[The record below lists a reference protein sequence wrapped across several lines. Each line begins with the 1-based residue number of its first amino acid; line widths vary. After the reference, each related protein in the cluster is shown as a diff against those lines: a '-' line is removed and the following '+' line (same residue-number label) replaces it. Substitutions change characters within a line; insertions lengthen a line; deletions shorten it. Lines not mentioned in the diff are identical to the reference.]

1 MAATP
6 QQSQYWAYAL
16 TVAGSSGT
24 VEGLSRSIANAR
36 VDLNPHQVDA
46 ALFAL
51 RSPLSRGVILADEVG
66 LGKTI
71 EAGIVIAQ
79 RWAEKKRKI
88 LLIVPAM
95 LRKQW
100 QQELLAKFFLPCTI
114 LDGATVRKMDNPA
127 ANPFDSSNEIIICS
141 YHFAA
146 ANKDRIRAVP
156 WDIAVIDEAHRLR
169 NVYKTGSKTA
179 RDVAAGVQSAFKLL
193 LTATPLQNT
202 LNELFGLVS
211 VIDEHVFGDIE
222 SFRDQ
227 FTNGRLDPDR
237 GNRLRDRIAP
247 ICIRTLRKQV
257 VEYIPF
263 TRRISLTW
271 DFHPTPPEQA
281 LYDSISAYLQRDQLF
296 ALPASQRALIT
307 LVLRKLLSSST
318 FAIGHTLS
326 RLAERLENLSV
337 HPELLGDDDLDG
349 IEEFQDEMLES
360 DPAESAQT
368 PPDQPPPLERLHAE
382 LAELRSYARQASEI
396 PANAKGQQLIPALAT
411 AFDRIAALGAQRK
424 AVIFTES
431 RRTQA
436 YLFDLLSANGYADQI
451 ALINSSNSDPNSH
464 AIYQQWL
471 QRHKDDQTT
480 TGSRSVDI
488 KAAIVEHFRDHA
500 SILIAT
506 EAAAEGVNLQFCSLV
521 VNYDLPWNPQRVEQ
535 RIGRCH
541 RYGQKHDVVVLNFI
555 NRTNEA
561 DQRVFELLSEKFK
574 LFDGV
579 FGTTDEILGAV
590 ESGVDVQ
597 GRIAQIYQTCRTP
610 AEIATA
616 FDQMRRE
623 LDERIQT
630 RMAQTRQLLL
640 ENVDDQVSARLRVH
654 RDQAAE
660 TLDQRQRWLLS
671 LAKAEL
677 QTHAVFEDSA
687 PRFTYH
693 GQSAAGTPE
702 AMPYGRYNLDW
713 KKAEELGDIFFRQ
726 DHPLAQQLIHQAM
739 DRQLP
744 PQHLQFHY
752 DRKLGIASAVEPLIG
767 KQGWLEL
774 SKLTVQ
780 SMSTDEFLVLV
791 GATDT
796 GEILDE
802 EICRRILEL
811 PATIAGSAEGTL
823 PPANAG
829 DSEIQRFIKLVEDRN
844 TQAFDEE
851 SLKLDRWADDLKLG
865 LEREIKELDRQISE
879 RRRAAALA
887 RSLAEK
893 LDAQK
898 AIRELEEARKKKRHD
913 FFQSQDAIDANR
925 DTLIADMEKQ
935 LQKSH
940 SLQQVFV
947 LRWSLI

>member
-1 MAATP
+1 MTTP
-6 QQSQYWAYAL
+6 FHSQYWAYTL
-16 TVAGSSGT
+16 TLRGSG
-24 VEGLSRSIANAR
+24 GDIAALSRSIANAR
-36 VDLNPHQVDA
+36 VDLNPHQIDA

-51 RSPLSRGVILADEVG
+51 RSPLSKGVILADEVG

-88 LLIVPAM
+88 LLIVPAT

-100 QQELLAKFFLPCTI
+100 QQELVAKFFIPCTI
-114 LDGATVRKMDNPA
+114 LDGATVRKMSGSVV
-127 ANPFDSSNEIIICS
+127 NPFDLSGQIVICS

-146 ANKDRIRAVP
+146 ANKDLIRAVR
-156 WDIAVIDEAHRLR
+156 WDLAVIDEAHRLR
-169 NVYKTGSKTA
+169 NVYKAGSKIA
-179 RDVAAGVQSAFKLL
+179 RNVADGVQSAFKLL

-202 LNELFGLVS
+202 LNELYGLVS

-227 FTNGRLDPDR
+227 FTNGKLDPEH
-237 GNRLRDRIAP
+237 GSRLRDRLAP

-263 TRRISLTW
+263 TRRTSLTW
-271 DFHPTPPEQA
+271 DFHPTPPEQK
-281 LYDSISAYLQRDQLF
+281 LYDSISTYLQRDQLF

-318 FAIGHTLS
+318 FAIAHTLA
-326 RLAERLENLSV
+326 RLVERLENLSA

-349 IEEFQDEMLES
+349 IEEIQDELLE
-360 DPAESAQT
+360 AEST
-368 PPDQPPPLERLHAE
+368 ESGEPPADQPPPLERLHAE
-382 LAELRSYARQASEI
+382 LAELRSYAQLAAEI
-396 PANAKGQQLIPALAT
+396 PTNAKGQQLIPALAT

-431 RRTQA
+431 RRTQR
-436 YLFDLLSANGYADQI
+436 YLFDLLSANGYAGQI
-451 ALINSSNSDPNSH
+451 ALINSSNADPDSN
-464 AIYQQWL
+464 AIYQHWL
-471 QRHKDDQTT
+471 ERHKGDEST
-480 TGSRSVDI
+480 TGSRPIDI
-488 KAAIVEHFRDHA
+488 KAAIVDHFREHA
-500 SILIAT
+500 AILIAT

-597 GRIAQIYQTCRTP
+597 SRIAQIYQTCRTP
-610 AEIATA
+610 AEIAAA
-616 FDQMRRE
+616 FDQMRCE
-623 LDERIQT
+623 LDERIQA
-630 RMAQTRQLLL
+630 RMAETRQLLL

-654 RDQAAE
+654 RDLAAE

-671 LAKAEL
+671 LAKVEL
-677 QTHAVFEDSA
+677 QSHAVFEDTA
-687 PRFTYH
+687 PRFSYH
-693 GQSAAGTPE
+693 GQSAVGTPE
-702 AMPYGRYNLDW
+702 AALYGHYNLDW

-726 DHPLAQQLIHQAM
+726 DHPLAQQIIQQAIG
-739 DRQLP
+739 RQLP
-744 PQHLQFHY
+744 AQHLEFRY

-767 KQGWLEL
+767 KQGWMEL
-774 SKLTVQ
+774 CKLTVE
-780 SMSTDEFLVLV
+780 STSTDEFLVLV
-791 GATDT
+791 GAADT
-796 GEILDE
+796 GELLDE
-802 EICRRILEL
+802 EICRRMLDS
-811 PATIAGSAEGTL
+811 PATVKGVADAAPSPTDARE
-823 PPANAG
+823 A
-829 DSEIQRFIKLVEDRN
+829 EIQRFIKQVEDRN
-844 TQAFDEE
+844 ARAFDEE

-887 RSLAEK
+887 RSLQEK

-898 AIRELEEARKKKRHD
+898 AIRELEEARKKKRRD

-940 SLQQVFV
+940 SIQQVFAFQ
-947 LRWSLI
+947 WSLV

>member
-1 MAATP
+1 MTTP
-6 QQSQYWAYAL
+6 FHSKYWAAAL
-16 TVAGSSGT
+16 TIGGSSGT
-24 VEGLSRSIANAR
+24 VENLSRSIANAK

-51 RSPLSRGVILADEVG
+51 RSPLSKGVILADEVG

-88 LLIVPAM
+88 LLIVPAT

-100 QQELLAKFFLPCTI
+100 QQELLAKFFIPCTI
-114 LDGATVRKMDNPA
+114 LDGATVRKMDGSN
-127 ANPFDSSNEIIICS
+127 ANPFDLPGQIVICS

-146 ANKDRIRAVP
+146 ANKDKIRALA
-156 WDIAVIDEAHRLR
+156 WDLAVIDEAHRLR
-169 NVYKTGSKTA
+169 NVYKAGNKIA
-179 RDVAAGVQSAFKLL
+179 RDVAASCQGAFKLL

-202 LNELFGLVS
+202 LNELYGLVS
-211 VIDEHVFGDIE
+211 VIDEHVFGDVD
-222 SFRDQ
+222 SFREQ
-227 FTNGRLDPDR
+227 FTNGKAGPERER
-237 GNRLRDRIAP
+237 RLRERLAP

-271 DFHPTPPEQA
+271 DFHPTPQEQE
-281 LYDSISAYLQRDQLF
+281 LYDHISTYLQRDQLF

-318 FAIGHTLS
+318 FAIAHTLS
-326 RLAERLENLSV
+326 RLVERLENLSA

-349 IEEFQDEMLES
+349 IDEYQDEIS
-360 DPAESAQT
+360 DTDSEGIPKAL
-368 PPDQPPPLERLHAE
+368 PDQPPPRERLQAE
-382 LAELRSYARQASEI
+382 LDELRGYARLAAEI
-396 PANAKGQQLIPALAT
+396 PTNAKGQQLIPALAT

-431 RRTQA
+431 RRTQT
-436 YLFDLLSANGYADQI
+436 YLFDLLSANGYAGQI
-451 ALINSSNSDPNSH
+451 ALINSSNADPDSQ

-471 QRHKDDQTT
+471 QRHKDDEST
-480 TGSRSVDI
+480 TGSRPIDI

-561 DQRVFELLSEKFK
+561 DQRVFQLLSEKFK

-597 GRIAQIYQTCRTP
+597 SRIAQIYQTCRTP
-610 AEIATA
+610 GEIATA

-623 LDERIQT
+623 LDERIQA

-677 QTHAVFEDSA
+677 RDQAVFEDNA

-702 AMPYGRYNLDW
+702 PKLVGRYNLDW

-739 DRQLP
+739 MRQLP
-744 PQHLQFHY
+744 PQHLEFRY
-752 DRKLGIASAVEPLIG
+752 DRKIGIASAVEPLIG

-774 SKLTVQ
+774 SKLAVQ
-780 SMSTDEFLVLV
+780 SMSTDEFLVLL
-791 GATDT
+791 GTTDG
-796 GEILDE
+796 GELLDGE
-802 EICRRILEL
+802 VCRRMLEL
-811 PATIAGSAEGTL
+811 PAAIAGPAMGESPLAAAREG
-823 PPANAG
+823 
-829 DSEIQRFIKLVEDRN
+829 EVQRFLKQVEDRN
-844 TQAFDEE
+844 ARAFDEE
-851 SLKLDRWADDLKLG
+851 SLKLDRWADDLKSG

-879 RRRAAALA
+879 RRRAAAMA
-887 RSLAEK
+887 RSLQEK
-893 LDAQK
+893 LEAQRG
-898 AIRELEEARKKKRHD
+898 IRELEEARKKKRQD
-913 FFQSQDAIDANR
+913 FFKSQDAIDANR
-925 DTLIADMEKQ
+925 DTLIADMERQ
-935 LQKSH
+935 LHKSH
-940 SLQQVFV
+940 SIQQIFAFQ
-947 LRWSLI
+947 WSLV

>member
-1 MAATP
+1 MTA

-16 TVAGSSGT
+16 TVGGPVGT
-24 VEGLSRSIANAR
+24 VESLSRSIANAK

-51 RSPLSRGVILADEVG
+51 RSPLSKGVILADEVG

-100 QQELLAKFFLPCTI
+100 QQELMAKFFLPCTI
-114 LDGATVRKMDNPA
+114 LDGATVRKMNNSA
-127 ANPFDSSNEIIICS
+127 ANPFDAPNEIIICS

-179 RDVAAGVQSAFKLL
+179 HDVTAGVQGAFKLL

-202 LNELFGLVS
+202 LNELYGLVS

-227 FTNGRLDPDR
+227 FTNSRLDPEC

-271 DFHPTPPEQA
+271 DFQPTPPEQE
-281 LYDSISAYLQRDQLF
+281 LYEKISTYLQRGQLF

-318 FAIGHTLS
+318 FAIAHTLP
-326 RLAERLENLSV
+326 RLVERLENLSAN
-337 HPELLGDDDLDG
+337 PELLSDDDLDG
-349 IEEFQDEMLES
+349 IEEIQDEMLEAE
-360 DPAESAQT
+360 PAQSAEASAN
-368 PPDQPPPLERLHAE
+368 QPPQLERIRAE
-382 LAELRSYARQASEI
+382 LAELRAYARLASEI
-396 PANAKGQQLIPALAT
+396 RANAKGQQLIPALAT
-411 AFDRIAALGAQRK
+411 AFERIASLGAQRK

-436 YLFDLLSANGYADQI
+436 YLFDLLSANGYAGQI
-451 ALINSSNSDPNSH
+451 ALINSSNSDPESH

-471 QRHKDDQTT
+471 ERHKDDQTA

-500 SILIAT
+500 SILVAT

-597 GRIAQIYQTCRTP
+597 SRIAQIYQTCRTP

-660 TLDQRQRWLLS
+660 TLDQRQRWLLA

-677 QTHAVFEDSA
+677 QDHAVFEDAA
-687 PRFTYH
+687 PRFTYS
-693 GQSAAGTPE
+693 GPAAAGTPE
-702 AMPYGRYNLDW
+702 ALLYGRYNLDW

-726 DHPLAQQLIHQAM
+726 DHPLAQQLIQQSIA
-739 DRQLP
+739 RKPP

-767 KQGWLEL
+767 KSGWLEL

-780 SMSTDEFLVLV
+780 SMSTDEFLVVV
-791 GATDT
+791 GVTDS
-796 GEILDE
+796 GEVLDE
-802 EICRRILEL
+802 EICRRMLEL
-811 PATIAGSAEGTL
+811 SATVIGTVEGT
-823 PPANAG
+823 PPLANAK
-829 DSEIQRFIKLVEDRN
+829 DSEIQRFIKRVEDRN
-844 TQAFDEE
+844 TRAFDEE

-898 AIRELEEARKKKRHD
+898 AIRDLEEARRKKRHD

-925 DTLIADMEKQ
+925 DTLIGDMEKQ

-940 SLQQVFV
+940 SIQQVFIF
-947 LRWSLI
+947 RWSLA